1 MTRHSFFLSYKLDT
15 GSVWFLVLILLLLIT
30 GCSSNEE
37 PLEARLL
44 EKELYDQSQVRLKG
58 GNFASAI
65 ASLEALEARFPFGR
79 YAEQAQAELIY
90 AYYKN
95 FEYEAAISSAE
106 RFTNLHPRHPHTDY
120 AYYLKGLSAFTDDSN
135 LLTRYLSSDLSKRD
149 IEPAQASFDYLSD
162 FLARFPESEYAP
174 HARKRMVYL
183 RNLIAKSEIG
193 IANFYMERGA
203 YVASI
208 GRAKYVLE
216 HLPNTPQTPY
226 ALAILVKA
234 YETLG
239 YLDLSE
245 ENKKILELNY
255 PDFVSY
261 YNLNTDKRSWLNRLS
276 FGVLDKEEVPPPS
289 RLE

>member
-1 MTRHSFFLSYKLDT
+1 
-15 GSVWFLVLILLLLIT
+15 
-30 GCSSNEE
+30 
-37 PLEARLL
+37 
-44 EKELYDQSQVRLKG
+44 
-58 GNFASAI
+58 
-65 ASLEALEARFPFGR
+65 
-79 YAEQAQAELIY
+79 
-90 AYYKN
+90 
-95 FEYEAAISSAE
+95 
-106 RFTNLHPRHPHTDY
+106 
-120 AYYLKGLSAFTDDSN
+120 
-135 LLTRYLSSDLSKRD
+135 
-149 IEPAQASFDYLSD
+149 
-162 FLARFPESEYAP
+162 
-174 HARKRMVYL
+174 
-183 RNLIAKSEIG
+183 
-193 IANFYMERGA
+193 MERGA